1 MNKILC
7 ICLLAGS
14 LAYAAQVHSKTR
26 DKSSTHST
34 QKKVTKK
41 KATPKAKVSK
51 KTKDNDNT
59 QSAQQKKVATVSKVL
74 SKSVDNNNTQ
84 DINEKK
90 VATITRGDV
99 KILEATENIRFL
111 SQQIV
116 KEYLFLFV
124 TPQKEPVKVQLK
136 KRLVTLS
143 NNIRMIASTTK
154 DVDSKDI
161 LEFLAYSKDQIAETL
176 SEEVTEENAALML
189 DYSETLL
196 EGADSIAAAHAY
208 DFSKEERMLMAA
220 KQMEY
225 LVERIMKYYMA
236 LHVGFD
242 NPTNREQMN
251 KSIAQ
256 FGNKLNDVESYQYP
270 VDINKV
276 KSELLGSWYAN
287 GMYLGKSET
296 LFIPKLMLMSTA
308 YLEDLI
314 VKIALYHNQNQ

>member
-1 MNKILC
+1 MKKILC
-7 ICLLAGS
+7 VCLLIGS
-14 LAYAAQVHSKTR
+14 LAYAAQVPPKTKSKTN
-26 DKSSTHST
+26 THSI
-34 QKKVTKK
+34 QKKVTKS
-41 KATPKAKVSK
+41 KATAKVKVSK
-51 KTKDNDNT
+51 KIRGKGNTK
-59 QSAQQKKVATVSKVL
+59 SAQKEKAATASKVL
-74 SKSVDNNNTQ
+74 PKSVDMNNTQ
-84 DINEKK
+84 DIQEKK
-90 VATITRGDV
+90 ITTVTRGDV
-99 KILEATENIRFL
+99 KIIEATENIRFL

-124 TPQKEPVKVQLK
+124 TPQKGTLKVKLK
-136 KRLVTLS
+136 KRLVMLS
-143 NNIRMIASTTK
+143 NNIRMIAATTK

-161 LEFLAYSKDQIAETL
+161 LEFLAYSKDQIAQTLTEET
-176 SEEVTEENAALML
+176 TEENAALML

-208 DFSKEERMLMAA
+208 DFSSEERMLMAT

-225 LVERIMKYYMA
+225 LIERIMKYYMA

-242 NPTNREQMN
+242 NPTNQEQMH

-256 FGNKLNDVESYQYP
+256 FGNKLRDIEVYSYP
-270 VDINKV
+270 VEIETVKGKV
-276 KSELLGSWYAN
+276 LESWYAN
-287 GMYLGKSET
+287 GRYFGKSET

>member
-1 MNKILC
+1 MKKILC

-14 LAYAAQVHSKTR
+14 LSYATTDMNSRQSV
-26 DKSSTHST
+26 
-34 QKKVTKK
+34 QKKRI
-41 KATPKAKVSK
+41 
-51 KTKDNDNT
+51 
-59 QSAQQKKVATVSKVL
+59 ATV
-74 SKSVDNNNTQ
+74 
-84 DINEKK
+84 
-90 VATITRGDV
+90 TRGDV
-99 KILEATENIRFL
+99 KIIEATENIRFL

-124 TPQKEPVKVQLK
+124 TPQKEAVKAKVK

-143 NNIRMIASTTK
+143 NNIRMIAATTK

-161 LEFLAYSKDQIAETL
+161 LEFLAYSKDQIAQTL
-176 SEEVTEENAALML
+176 TEEITEENAALML

-208 DFSKEERMLMAA
+208 DFSSEERMLMAT

-225 LVERIMKYYMA
+225 LIERIMKYYMA

-242 NPTNREQMN
+242 NPTNQNQMN

-256 FGNKLNDVESYQYP
+256 FGNKLQDIEAYTYP
-270 VDINKV
+270 KEIGGV
-276 KSELLGSWYAN
+276 KSKILKSWYAN
-287 GMYLGKSET
+287 GFYLGKSET
-296 LFIPKLMLMSTA
+296 LFIPKLMLISTA
-308 YLEDLI
+308 HLEDLI